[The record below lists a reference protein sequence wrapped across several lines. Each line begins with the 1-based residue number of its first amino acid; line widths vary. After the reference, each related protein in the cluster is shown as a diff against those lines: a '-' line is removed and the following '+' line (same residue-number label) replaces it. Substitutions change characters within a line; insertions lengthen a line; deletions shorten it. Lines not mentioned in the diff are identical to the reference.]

1 MKSRAILF
9 PLVSV
14 ALGACLEHPVVG
26 VELCKTENN
35 EIRIPLDEGGDVDIL
50 FVIDN
55 SGSMAEEQARL
66 ARNFE
71 AFARR
76 LDEMG
81 AHYRIGVTTTDSGNP
96 RCDAAATTP
105 EGGDLVL
112 RSCLDRLGEGAF
124 QFNDIDAAFACTDV
138 CGLTGDALAIT
149 PTSTDLDPERRARP
163 WIEKIDD
170 VSNLPAGVEVA
181 DAFACF
187 GPQGING
194 CGHEQ
199 PLESMYLALK
209 KALAP
214 SEGHYG
220 FMRDNALLSVVLV
233 TDETDCSFEPAF
245 KDIFIDDKTFW
256 EDPSGPAPTSATC
269 WNAGVQCS
277 GPGPVYDGCEPANYS
292 IDGEPGAAD
301 ADAVLRPISRYV
313 DLLAKIRAD
322 KQIID
327 PSREVLVSLIAGVPA
342 GYETGKADIVY
353 AEAEAGSE
361 QDLNFGIAP
370 GCVNNSD
377 GSGSTAVPPVRERAV
392 AEAFAGEDRN
402 LYSICEDDYTP
413 ALEGI
418 AKQIERAFRP
428 VCGTTMV
435 ADRDL
440 STEAL
445 DADCKIQQRVDD
457 KVVDLPP
464 CLPIGEDEWEV
475 PAGRSVCAIVLTDP
489 RGLTPSKHD
498 DMSTIKDAETGEK
511 TVPCDNDDTNVEFKL
526 LRDGPRVR
534 GATYTATC
542 LRDAAEEC

>member
-1 MKSRAILF
+1 MKARAVLF

-14 ALGACLEHPVVG
+14 ALTACLEHPIAQ
-26 VELCKTENN
+26 VELCKVENP
-35 EIRIPLDEGGDVDIL
+35 EVPILIDDGGDVDIL

-55 SGSMAEEQARL
+55 SGSMVEEQARL

-96 RCDAAATTP
+96 RCEAAATTP

-138 CGLTGDALAIT
+138 CGLTGADLAIT
-149 PTSTDLDPERRARP
+149 PTSTDLDPELRARP
-163 WIEKIDD
+163 WIENIDGET
-170 VSNLPAGVEVA
+170 NLPEGVAVA

-209 KALAP
+209 KALAQD
-214 SEGHYG
+214 EGHYG
-220 FMRDNALLSVVLV
+220 FMRDDALLSVVLV
-233 TDETDCSFEPAF
+233 TDEADCSFEPAF
-245 KDIFIDDKTFW
+245 RDIFIDDKTFW
-256 EDPSGPAPTSATC
+256 EDPNGLVPTSATC
-269 WNAGVQCS
+269 WNAGVACS
-277 GPGPVYDGCEPANYS
+277 GPGPVYAGCEPENFS
-292 IDGEPGAAD
+292 LDGEPGAAD

-313 DLLAKIRAD
+313 DLLAGIRAD
-322 KQIID
+322 KQRID
-327 PSREVLVSLIAGVPA
+327 PSHEVLVSLIAGVPQ
-342 GYETGKADIVY
+342 GYEDGTAEIAY
-353 AEAEAGSE
+353 AEAAAGSE

-370 GCVNNSD
+370 GCVNTSD

-392 AEAFAGEDRN
+392 AEAFAGDQRN
-402 LYSICEDDYTP
+402 LYSICQDDYSP

-418 AKQIERAFRP
+418 ARQIEKALP
-428 VCGTTMV
+428 PACGTTMV

-440 STEAL
+440 ETEQL
-445 DADCKIQQRVDD
+445 DADCKIQQ
-457 KVVDLPP
+457 VVGREVTD
-464 CLPIGEDEWEV
+464 V
-475 PAGRSVCAIVLTDP
+475 PACEPVGEADWAVPKGSSLCAIVLTDP
-489 RGLTPSKHD
+489 GALTPSTRD
-498 DMSTIKDAETGEK
+498 DMTKVGDPAGGF
-511 TVPCDNDDTNVEFKL
+511 TVPCANSETNVEFKL

-534 GATYTATC
+534 GASYTATC
-542 LRDAAEEC
+542 LSEAAEAC